1 MATWQAAQPGTVV
14 GDGQG
19 NYQIKVGGQW
29 TAMPKGSLIADEHG
43 AYHFDSD
50 AIKPPDIPAD
60 PAGGFPIAAPPSK
73 PDATATANA
82 AANAQEHGPVQDV
95 IDMIRAAPS
104 GVVPALK
111 GLLNQVS
118 DPYGSVM
125 NLAHGIRSV
134 IANPDAALSTVK
146 NATPQQVGKNVLAP
160 AVVGAGVNELGGAAA
175 ALGDTTG
182 AAATEAASPAGQLGL
197 RSTEGR
203 PIATTLAGPTAA
215 PTLDAQNQAAA
226 HTVLG
231 ADAGVPHGVPI
242 NPTSLEAARVA
253 PGRVLDD
260 GAASLPTAPLSPDA
274 AAKVAAA
281 RGPATITKP
290 TPNVAAQIDDIENRL
305 LEPGAQFSGSQIR
318 ATRNSLS
325 SDANAGMNST
335 DADTRAVAKYKRGI
349 VDALDQHVS
358 DTMPANSVISPEM
371 IANSRATLAKNYML
385 QDLIGKGG
393 DINLQ
398 ALAKLHRDSP
408 NLLTGNTRTVAQFA
422 SDHPE
427 VTGGISDADRISPP
441 GLGSDVAHINILNPR
456 SWVQPLVGAAG
467 RSSLR
472 GGNPLSLARGA
483 PVAGEAGEF
492 NPIDR
497 TPQPPAGMTAT
508 PPTAPPP
515 AAAGPPGQIPLADL
529 LSHGVEQ
536 PPAPGLQ
543 SGPMGTPAPSGMPF
557 QGTPEVVGTQVVKG
571 GAPPFVS
578 QGRFINDQH
587 VEGPETPS
595 SRLVPGTLDELLNG
609 PPRSY
614 GGQPPSNADVP
625 GVMSQGVPEDIVQ
638 RSRPSGGPS
647 MPVAHSPAFISNNAS
662 AESAASQEAINRGTK
677 PLVEVDPDGNERP
690 ILRDVTQADVNPARG
705 HLIVDKET
713 GTIVNSGGM
722 APALARGLLNRWKSM
737 QGSLGGAF

>member
-1 MATWQAAQPGTVV
+1 MPVVTMPDGTAVMMP
-14 GDGQG
+14 D
-19 NYQIKVGGQW
+19 QI
-29 TAMPKGSLIADEHG
+29 
-43 AYHFDSD
+43 
-50 AIKPPDIPAD
+50 D
-60 PAGGFPIAAPPSK
+60 PALGARLRALQSSYKSTPAPQPTTLEGVSDIA
-73 PDATATANA
+73 
-82 AANAQEHGPVQDV
+82 E
-95 IDMIRAAPS
+95 S
-104 GVVPALK
+104 GVENIP
-111 GLLNQVS
+111 
-118 DPYGSVM
+118 
-125 NLAHGIRSV
+125 H
-134 IANPDAALSTVK
+134 
-146 NATPQQVGKNVLAP
+146 
-160 AVVGAGVNELGGAAA
+160 AAA
-175 ALGDTTG
+175 AAAVDLYRRLSGGDTSAPEPPIVSALRMPMGGAGKALVNKITSAKLPGDEGSGDVNEAAGFGMDPTLKSLVGGTG
-182 AAATEAASPAGQLGL
+182 AVAGDVGALAGAGAVAKNLVTGGADAAATSGPYGMRTGAENPVARNVAGSSARPA
-197 RSTEGR
+197 
-203 PIATTLAGPTAA
+203 TAA
-215 PTLDAQNQAAA
+215 HNQAIADP
-226 HTVLG
+226 VLG
-231 ADAGVPHGVPI
+231 AQAGVPPGTKLTPQ
-242 NPTSLEAARVA
+242 TLEAAREA
-253 PGRVLDD
+253 PDSVYQRGE
-260 GAASLPTAPLSPDA
+260 ASIPPGLLSPAATQAVQGVGADDMIVHSPDTQATIDA
-274 AAKVAAA
+274 QKARLLSGPLTGSQVVNAQKALRFNGFKNIGSEDPEQLALGQAQLKMSDALHQHMVDTLPPNAPVSADQLQAA
-281 RGPATITKP
+281 RTAL
-290 TPNVAAQIDDIENRL
+290 AQNHTIENVL
-305 LEPGAQFSGSQIR
+305 GPNG
-318 ATRNSLS
+318 N
-325 SDANAGMNST
+325 
-335 DADTRAVAKYKRGI
+335 
-349 VDALDQHVS
+349 VD
-358 DTMPANSVISPEM
+358 
-371 IANSRATLAKNYML
+371 
-385 QDLIGKGG
+385 
-393 DINLQ
+393 
-398 ALAKLHRDSP
+398 LAKLAKIHNDNP
-408 NLLTGNTRTVAQFA
+408 GMLTGPMRDIAQFA

-427 VTGGISDADRISPP
+427 VTRLPSDAERFNPS
-441 GLGSDVAHINILNPR
+441 GLAKDVASIDLKRPI
-456 SWVQPLVGAAG
+456 SYVQPFFG
-467 RSSLR
+467 
-472 GGNPLSLARGA
+472 PLARWMLTGGA
-483 PVAGEAGEF
+483 EAPRVPVTGAGGEF
-492 NPIDR
+492 GPIDR

-508 PPTAPPP
+508 PLTAPPP

-625 GVMSQGVPEDIVQ
+625 GVMSQGVPEDILQ